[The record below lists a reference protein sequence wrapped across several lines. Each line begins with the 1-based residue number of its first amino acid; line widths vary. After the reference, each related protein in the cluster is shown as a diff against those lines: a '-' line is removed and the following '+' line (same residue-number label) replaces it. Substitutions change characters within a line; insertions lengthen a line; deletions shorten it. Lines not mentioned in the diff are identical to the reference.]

1 MKICKRFAAML
12 LCVLAVGLPVFRCL
26 PTTASAREV
35 PEEGRTGSITVTM
48 RYDGKPLPDGEL
60 TIYQVGKVDGAD
72 GDYWFCAKEP
82 FKKWD
87 EDIRRLEDAD
97 VEKLAAELA
106 VYVEREK
113 LTGTP
118 APIDDYGKAVFDDDG
133 HGLQQG
139 LYLVIQT
146 DPAEGFEKISPFL
159 VSLPYYDGEKYV
171 YDVTAATKNELEQ
184 EASKPTNPT
193 NPTNPPSSK
202 PGTKLPQTGQLNW
215 PVPVMV
221 ISGMT
226 LFVIGWMLRFRK
238 RDDHAQ

>member
-1 MKICKRFAAML
+1 MNNCKRIAALL
-12 LCVLAVGLPVFRCL
+12 LCLLAVGLPVFRCL
-26 PTTASAREV
+26 PITASAREV
-35 PEEGRTGSITVTM
+35 PEEGRIGSITVTM
-48 RYDGKPLPDGEL
+48 RYGGKPLPGGEL

-72 GDYWFCAKEP
+72 GDYWFRAKELY
-82 FKKWD
+82 KNWD
-87 EDIRRLEDAD
+87 EDIRHLEDAD

-106 VYVEREK
+106 VYVEEK
-113 LTGTP
+113 KIAGIH
-118 APIDDYGKAVFDDDG
+118 APIDDYGKAVFDNYG

-146 DPAEGFEKISPFL
+146 ETATGFEKISPFL
-159 VSLPYYDGEKYV
+159 VSLPYYDGEEYV
-171 YDVTAATKNELEQ
+171 YHVTAAAKNELEQ
-184 EASKPTNPT
+184 TAKKDNSTGSSGSSST
-193 NPTNPPSSK
+193 SK

-226 LFVIGWMLRFRK
+226 LFVIGWVLRFRK